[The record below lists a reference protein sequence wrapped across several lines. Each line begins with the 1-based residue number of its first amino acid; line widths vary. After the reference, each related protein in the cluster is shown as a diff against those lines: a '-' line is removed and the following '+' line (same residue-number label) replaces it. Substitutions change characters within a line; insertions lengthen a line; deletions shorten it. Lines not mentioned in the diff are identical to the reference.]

1 MNKFIK
7 NLALLFAGIL
17 LSASVKAQTFD
28 KNQGYRLEIG
38 DGLALDNQSG
48 TITFT
53 PVNKKSQSQVW
64 NIQNTDREGVVM
76 LYNPYTMMALDNG
89 NHGNREGNVT
99 PWALSP
105 GNMNQY
111 WQLTKVGEDTYVL
124 TCLAGGMRLGYK
136 DNCQPGG
143 RVWQLNAKPEDECV
157 QWHFVKTNLKV
168 SALDASGTSKNDWEN
183 QHIFA
188 INKERTHNFMLRY
201 ASESE
206 MKSDPAYKQPWLTP
220 RSSLRMMLNGQ
231 WQFNWVPEPDKRPKD
246 FYKPAF
252 DASQWKTI
260 TVPSCWEM
268 QGYGTPIYTNVTYP
282 FKNVPPFIRGQEG
295 YTVMDE
301 PNAVGSYRRTIKVPA
316 NWNGKEIYL
325 CFDGI
330 YSAAYI
336 FVNGKKVGYTQ
347 GPNTGAEFDVT
358 KYVKAGQDNLIC
370 VEVYRWSDGSY
381 LEDQDMFRMSGIH
394 RDVYMEA
401 RSKTHVRDVYITS
414 ELNGDL
420 SQATMKVN
428 FDIDNKG
435 NLNELAPM
443 VTLVDDKGNTVARE
457 VSAPVSAKGDKNVVG
472 VFTVNVKNPALW
484 SAEKPNLYTVNVELN
499 GEVVTMKYGF
509 RKIENRGGRV
519 FINNQRVLFKGADR
533 HDTHP
538 LYGKAI
544 PVESMIE
551 DILLMKRFNLNTV
564 RTSHYPN
571 DPKMYALY
579 DYYGLYIMDEADVE
593 CHGNHS
599 LSRNPEWRDAYVD
612 REERMVLRDRN
623 HASVIFWSMG
633 NECGGGDN
641 FREAY
646 KAIKALDNRMVHYE
660 GMNEAADMDSQM
672 YPSVGG
678 MIGFD
683 QNKGLQGR
691 PYFICEY
698 AHAMGNS
705 IGNLKEYW
713 DYIEFKSQ
721 RQIGACIWD
730 WVDQSLCKY
739 GEPTSNMYYGGGFND
754 HPNDN
759 DFCCNG
765 IITADRHITPK
776 LCEVKAVYQYA
787 DFALTQ
793 DNKVRVRNRY
803 CFTNLNEFDMVYALM
818 RDGVKVKEGRLSM
831 PSVLPGDSIMLAL
844 PVEMPTEEGEYYLN
858 LSLQLQQATTW
869 AEAGHSVADN
879 QLFLADINAK
889 ASTPAGDKAVFE
901 QDNID
906 TNGNNVTVKDKNWSI
921 TVNKS
926 NGMLVSLK
934 YDGMEMIHQGN
945 GMAFNGYRSI
955 NNDSHGIFGTSMMA
969 TSSVVEAALN
979 CDTVTVSCVVN
990 VKAQGLRQRRGNE
1003 GGAQPSADKSASYTI
1018 TYKIA
1023 RDGSI
1028 DMSVTFDSERA
1039 RDFSRL
1045 GLQTLLVPG
1054 LENVEWYGRGPI
1066 ENYPDRK
1073 DAAFIGRYNTTVSA
1087 MEEEYI
1093 RPQSMGERC
1102 DNRWLQITDKAGR
1115 GICIE
1120 GIEGTFDFSAQHYT
1134 DEDLWKT
1141 RFKHQLPGVRRS
1153 ETVLH
1158 LDAAMRGIGNASC
1171 GPGPLPQY
1179 EIARGPITMKV
1190 KISKAK

>member
-1 MNKFIK
+1 MNKIFKKLTLLMAALFI
-7 NLALLFAGIL
+7 
-17 LSASVKAQTFD
+17 SSSMSAQTFD

-64 NIQNTDREGVVM
+64 NVYNTDREGVVM

-105 GNMNQY
+105 GNQNQY
-111 WQLTKVGEDTYVL
+111 WALQKVAEDTYVL
-124 TCLAGGMRLGYK
+124 TCQAGGMRLGYK

-168 SALDASGTSKNDWEN
+168 NALDASGTSKNDWEN

-206 MKSDPAYKQPWLTP
+206 MKSDPAYNHPWLTP

-231 WQFNWVPEPDKRPKD
+231 WQFNWVPKPEDRPKD
-246 FYKPAF
+246 FYKTNY
-252 DASQWKTI
+252 DASNWKTI
-260 TVPSCWEM
+260 PVPSCWEM

-282 FKNVPPFIRGQEG
+282 IKNVPPLIRGQEG

-301 PNAVGSYRRTIKVPA
+301 PNAVGSYRRTINVPA

-358 KYVKAGQDNLIC
+358 KFVKPGKENLVC

-381 LEDQDMFRMSGIH
+381 LEDQDMFRLSGIH

-401 RSKTHVRDVYITS
+401 RNKNLVRDVYVTS
-414 ELNGDL
+414 ELNDDL
-420 SQATMKVN
+420 TKATVKVTQELV
-428 FDIDNKG
+428 
-435 NLNELAPM
+435 NLGKTTDFAPC
-443 VTLVDDKGNTVARE
+443 VEIVDDEGKLVARTE
-457 VSAPVSAKGDKNVVG
+457 SAPVHMPAGSSTPAVATM
-472 VFTVNVKNPALW
+472 TVNNPKLW
-484 SAEKPNLYTVNVELN
+484 SAEKPNLYTVNVKLN

-509 RKIENRGGRV
+509 RKIENRNGRV
-519 FINNQRVLFKGADR
+519 YINNQRVLFKGADR

-538 LYGKAI
+538 IYGKAI
-544 PVESMIE
+544 PVESMIQ
-551 DILLMKRFNLNTV
+551 DIVLMKQFNLNTV

-579 DYYGLYIMDEADVE
+579 DFYGLYIMDEADVE

-623 HASVIFWSMG
+623 HPSVIFWSMG

-730 WVDQSLCKY
+730 WVDQSLCKH
-739 GEPTSNMYYGGGFND
+739 GEPTTNMYYGGGFND

-776 LCEVKAVYQYA
+776 LWEVKAVYQYA
-787 DFALTQ
+787 DFALTS
-793 DNKVRVRNRY
+793 DNQVRVRNRY
-803 CFTNLNEFDMVYALM
+803 CFTNLNEFNMVYSLV

-831 PSVLPGDSIMLAL
+831 PSVAPGDSIILPL
-844 PVEMPTEEGEYYLN
+844 PVEIPTEAGEYFLN
-858 LSLQLQQATTW
+858 LSLQLQQATSW
-869 AEAGHSVADN
+869 AKAGHSVADN
-879 QLFLADINAK
+879 QLLLANNKSENKVVKGK
-889 ASTPAGDKAVFE
+889 AFE
-901 QDNID
+901 GRDFVQ
-906 TNGNNVTVKDKNWSI
+906 NGNTIGVRKDDWAVLI
-921 TVNKS
+921 DKS
-926 NGMLVSLK
+926 TGMLTSLK
-934 YDGMEMIHQGN
+934 YGNLEMIQDGQ

-955 NNDSHGIFGTSMMA
+955 NNDGHGFFSTSM
-969 TSSVVEAALN
+969 SVSECTFSHNEKV
-979 CDTVTVSCVVN
+979 DTVTVSCKVN
-990 VKAQGLRQRRGNE
+990 VKAEGLRQRRGNE
-1003 GGAQPSADKSASYTI
+1003 AGAPQNGNSASYTI
-1018 TYKIA
+1018 TYQITEGGKV
-1023 RDGSI
+1023 
-1028 DMSVTFDSERA
+1028 DMSVTFDEERA

-1045 GLQTLLVPG
+1045 GLQSMLMFT

-1073 DAAFIGRYNTTVSA
+1073 DAAFVGRYNTTVTA

-1102 DNRWLQITDKAGR
+1102 DNRWLQITDREGR
-1115 GICIE
+1115 GIRIE
-1120 GIEGTFDFSAQHYT
+1120 ALEGTFDFSAQHYT

-1141 RFKHQLPGVRRS
+1141 RFKHQLPNVRRT

-1158 LDAAMRGIGNASC
+1158 LDAAMRGLGNASC

-1179 EIARGPITMKV
+1179 EIARGPVTMKV
-1190 KISKAK
+1190 SISKVK